1 MIDWA
6 AVVVNSAG
14 AFPDVLAINSTGAAT
29 PDGTEFIAGGINN
42 WQFGV
47 SQALM
52 DWAAGTQGNSA
63 LSAAPGV
70 PDGVTEAAG
79 ASQILE
85 AIQKGHGI
93 GPGKYVQWGLNDDPS
108 VTGDRVLLLSEQGV
122 LRATY
127 ADLNDAVWV
136 PGNDV
141 AQAAA
146 KAAGAKFWSSDD
158 AAGTTGVELGPWLQ
172 LPATPT
178 PEYLKQYLG
187 DTAGALDFVVTAAP
201 LAVNALNLAVAIPY
215 QTSEGSWR
223 LRFNVQYDDTGSVKA
238 QVTMTISGIVT
249 VASRQAISGEC
260 TSAAIGQT
268 AQSDASS
275 GDFVLDYI
283 SINSASYQFAG
294 DIALAAKPTW
304 ADDFVI
310 PWGITY

>member
-6 AVVVNSAG
+6 AVVANSAG
-14 AFPDVLAINSTGAAT
+14 AFPDVLAINSSGAAT

-93 GPGKYVQWGLNDDPS
+93 GPGKYVQWGLNEDPS

-136 PGNDV
+136 PGNDA

-172 LPATPT
+172 LPANNPT
-178 PEYLKQYLG
+178 FRKQYLHG
-187 DTAGALDFVVTAAP
+187 VDFTVTMD
-201 LAVNALNLAVAIPY
+201 LVETVSRAVAVPY
-215 QTSEGSWR
+215 QTSDGAWR
-223 LRFNVQYDDTGSVKA
+223 MIFTIASVVGAGVRTSGTYTIPGVTFKNVALYFQEVAGGTDVAAPYTAMCTPNTGNIF
-238 QVTMTISGIVT
+238 ISHV
-249 VASRQAISGEC
+249 SIS
-260 TSAAIGQT
+260 TT
-268 AQSDASS
+268 KYWVS
-275 GDFVLDYI
+275 GDLELE
-283 SINSASYQFAG
+283 S
-294 DIALAAKPTW
+294 KPTW
-304 ADDFVI
+304 ADDFEI

>member
-136 PGNDV
+136 PGND
-141 AQAAA
+141 ASQAAA

-178 PEYLKQYLG
+178 PEYLKQYSSPGDFTLSGGNDVLLLG
-187 DTAGALDFVVTAAP
+187 W
-201 LAVNALNLAVAIPY
+201 AVPY
-215 QTSEGSWR
+215 QTSDGAWR
-223 LRFNVQYDDTGSVKA
+223 LIFNFGVSFASGTR
-238 QVTMTISGIVT
+238 TTETITISGVT
-249 VASRQAISGEC
+249 FKNTATLEQAINMFSNA
-260 TSAAIGQT
+260 TTAAIHKASAIVNTGQMTIYHASVTT
-268 AQSDASS
+268 ARYYVS
-275 GDFVLDYI
+275 GDVLLE
-283 SINSASYQFAG
+283 S
-294 DIALAAKPTW
+294 KPTW
-304 ADDFVI
+304 ADDFEI

>member
-136 PGNDV
+136 PGNDA

-158 AAGTTGVELGPWLQ
+158 AAGTNGVELGPWLQ
-172 LPATPT
+172 LPANPSPT
-178 PEYLKQYLG
+178 ELKQYLG
-187 DTAGALDFVVTAAP
+187 DGTDFTVTGVAGHTTTR
-201 LAVNALNLAVAIPY
+201 AVAIPY
-215 QTSEGSWR
+215 QTSDGTWR
-223 LRFNVQYDDTGSVKA
+223 ILGNIAYSFTSTISPAISISAVVFKTGANQAVTLFSSDVGRARANAGADSITVEIDSAQTSADLSFNVEL
-238 QVTMTISGIVT
+238 
-249 VASRQAISGEC
+249 AS
-260 TSAAIGQT
+260 
-268 AQSDASS
+268 
-275 GDFVLDYI
+275 
-283 SINSASYQFAG
+283 
-294 DIALAAKPTW
+294 KPSW